1 MSLAP
6 VALITGGARRIGAE
20 IACTLH
26 AAGFNIA
33 IHCRHSL
40 KDANTLAN
48 KLNTARANSASVFSA
63 DLINKIEIDEL
74 AKALKKKW
82 GRLDALIN
90 SASSFYP
97 TPLKDASED
106 QWDDLMGS
114 NLKAPFFLAQA
125 FAKSLQ
131 ETRGCIINIADIH
144 AERPLKHHAIYCA
157 AKAGNIMLTKAL
169 ARDLAPSVRVNGVA
183 PGAIMW
189 PESESELN
197 ADQQTEIL
205 QRIPLGRAGEPSD
218 IARTVRFLICDA
230 PYITGQ
236 ILPVD
241 GGRSVN
247 T

>member
-40 KDANTLAN
+40 GDANTLAN
-48 KLNTARANSASVFSA
+48 KLNTTRANSASVFSA
-63 DLINKIEIDEL
+63 DLINKQEIDEL
-74 AKALKKKW
+74 AKALKEKW

-125 FAKSLQ
+125 FAQSLQ
-131 ETRGCIINIADIH
+131 KTGGCIINIADIH

-169 ARDLAPSVRVNGVA
+169 ARDLAPGVRVNGVA

-197 ADQQTEIL
+197 PEQQAEIL
-205 QRIPLGRAGEPSD
+205 QRIPLARAGEPSD
-218 IARTVRFLICDA
+218 IARTIRFLICDA

>member
-33 IHCRHSL
+33 IHCRHSVN
-40 KDANTLAN
+40 DANALAN

-63 DLINKIEIDEL
+63 DLINKNEIDEL
-74 AKALKKKW
+74 ASALKEKW

-90 SASSFYP
+90 SASSVYP
-97 TPLKDASED
+97 TPVKDATED

-125 FAKSLQ
+125 FAQLLQ
-131 ETRGCIINIADIH
+131 EAGGCIVNIADVH

-197 ADQQTEIL
+197 SDQQAEIL
-205 QRIPLGRAGEPSD
+205 QRIPLGRSGEPSD

-241 GGRSVN
+241 GGRSIN